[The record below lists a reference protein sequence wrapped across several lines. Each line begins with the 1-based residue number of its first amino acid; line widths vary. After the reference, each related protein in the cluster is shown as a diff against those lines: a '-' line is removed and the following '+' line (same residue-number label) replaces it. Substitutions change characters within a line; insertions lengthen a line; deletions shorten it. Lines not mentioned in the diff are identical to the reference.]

1 MNRLVE
7 IHLISDGKQEQERL
21 ITLAASVH
29 PLMDYIH
36 LREKHLSARE
46 LLSLTERLIG
56 AGIPAGKLIINDRLD
71 VALASGAGGVQLAW
85 HSLPPAAARAAA
97 PGLRLGRSVHS
108 AEEAAEAGEQGA
120 DYCLFGHV
128 FATACKQG
136 QQERGLGLLRAA
148 VRSSRIPLIAIGGIE
163 PGNADRIIRQ
173 GAAGIA
179 VMSGICSSADPVAA
193 AKAYRAA
200 VQNYSGTAA
209 VNIAESSGGGGEQA

>member
-1 MNRLVE
+1 MAE
-7 IHLISDGKQEQERL
+7 IHLISDGKLDPEPL
-21 ITLAASVH
+21 IMLAAAVH
-29 PLMDYIH
+29 PYVDYIH

-46 LLSLTERLIG
+46 LLNLTVRLIMV
-56 AGIPAGKLIINDRLD
+56 GIPAAKLILNDRLD
-71 VALASGAGGVQLAW
+71 VALAAGAGGVQLAW

-128 FATACKQG
+128 FATACKLG
-136 QQERGLGLLRAA
+136 QQERGLDLLSEA

-163 PGNADRIIRQ
+163 PGNAGRIVRQ

-179 VMSGICSSADPVAA
+179 VMSGICSSSDPVAA

-200 VQNYSGTAA
+200 VNTPDSF
-209 VNIAESSGGGGEQA
+209 GGGGERCEADH

>member
-1 MNRLVE
+1 MTE
-7 IHLISDGKQEQERL
+7 IHLISDGKLGPERF
-21 ITLAASVH
+21 IALAASVH

-46 LLSLTERLIG
+46 LLSLTEQLIR
-56 AGIPAGKLIINDRLD
+56 AGISAAKLIINDRLD
-71 VALASGAGGVQLAW
+71 VALAAGAGGVQLAW

-108 AEEAAEAGEQGA
+108 AEEAAEAGRQGA

-128 FATACKQG
+128 FATACKHG
-136 QQERGLGLLRAA
+136 QQERGLDLLRAA
-148 VRSSRIPLIAIGGIE
+148 VRTSSIPLIAIGGIE
-163 PGNADRIIRQ
+163 PGNAGRIVRQ

-200 VQNYSGTAA
+200 VQNISGAAA
-209 VNIAESSGGGGEQA
+209 VNIAESFGGGGEKA